1 MENYVRRIMRQN
13 EKLVKQ
19 ANRNKLFLLGAWIK
33 GILFFWLLLIPTIK
47 AIIKTVR
54 FNNTELAITDK
65 RIVGK
70 TGVLNTDSL
79 DAPLNKIQN
88 VSVDQPFWGKIFNY
102 GTVCISTASGIFEFG
117 AIKNAD
123 EFKNTIL
130 DQIEK
135 YEEARIKQQAM
146 EMAQAMSTAMRA
158 KPIRK
163 I

>member
-1 MENYVRRIMRQN
+1 METYVKRSLRRN
-13 EKLVKQ
+13 EQIVKEAELNQ
-19 ANRNKLFLLGAWIK
+19 GFLLGAWLK

-54 FNNTELAITDK
+54 FNNTKLAITDK
-65 RIVGK
+65 RVVGK
-70 TGVLNTDSL
+70 VGVFNTDSL

-88 VSVDQPFWGKIFNY
+88 VSVEQPFWGKVFNY

-135 YEEARIKQQAM
+135 YEEDRIKQQAT
-146 EMAQAMSTAMRA
+146 EMARAMYGAMR
-158 KPIRK
+158 KK
-163 I
+163 